1 MMIVSPWKETPRR
14 LKKWRHMA
22 LRYLRKAW
30 LMRGTPKERKK
41 VTIRNRKNYQKA
53 KKLDRRIKA

>member
-14 LKKWRHMA
+14 LKKWKRRT

-30 LMRGTPKERKK
+30 LIWEPKGNKRATVK
-41 VTIRNRKNYQKA
+41 RRKNHQKA
-53 KKLDRRIKA
+53 KRLDRRMRA

>member
-14 LKKWRHMA
+14 LKKWRHRT

-30 LMRGTPKERKK
+30 LICGPQGRKK

-53 KKLDRRIKA
+53 KKLDRRIGG

>member
-1 MMIVSPWKETPRR
+1 MTIVSPWKETPRR
-14 LKKWRHMA
+14 LKKWKHRT

-30 LMRGTPKERKK
+30 LVCEPKGRKK

-53 KKLDRRIKA
+53 KKLDRRIGA

>member
-1 MMIVSPWKETPRR
+1 MIIVPPWKVTPRR
-14 LKKWRHMA
+14 LKKWKRRT

-30 LMRGTPKERKK
+30 LTWAPKEHKK
-41 VTIRNRKNYQKA
+41 LTIRNRKNYQKA

>member
-14 LKKWRHMA
+14 LKKWRRRT

-30 LMRGTPKERKK
+30 LICGPQGRKK

-53 KKLDRRIKA
+53 KKLDRRIGG